1 MPEVTS
7 KLSTALAD
15 RYRIERRLGEG
26 GMATVFLAED
36 LKHKR
41 KVALKVLKPDLAAVL
56 GAERFIQEIT
66 TTAGLQHPHILP
78 LFDSGEADGF
88 LYYVMPYIEGE
99 TLRDKLDR
107 ETQLGVDEAVEMA
120 RNIADALDYAH
131 RSGVIHRDIKP
142 ENILLH
148 DGRPVV
154 ADFGIALAVSAAA
167 GGRMTETGL
176 SLGTPHYMSP
186 EQATAEKDL
195 SARSDV
201 YSLASVL
208 YEMLTGEPPHMGNSA
223 QQIIMK
229 IVTDT
234 PRPVSELRKSVPP
247 NVTAAVAKALEKLAA
262 DRFESARAF
271 AEALGNDAFSLG
283 VTTDERVTTSSP
295 RRSWVGAMAATA
307 VGGVVVGALLW
318 SFVRPG
324 TETQLTTTYTR
335 ILLSQVGAE
344 AMPGFVQTA
353 ALAPDGSA
361 VVFADSVEGGE
372 WQLWL
377 KEQGER
383 QPIRL
388 EQRAGRN
395 PLILPLAK
403 FSPDGQ
409 SIAFFDDDR
418 LKRVARSGGTVV
430 TLSDSALYD
439 GAWLD
444 NETIVAT
451 SFDGDRVYSVP
462 ARGGPVDLLFENPS
476 GVTYINHLSA
486 LPGGNA
492 LLFTTQGQDLQST
505 QLNIFDINSGEVREL
520 LDGPNAAWYVASGHI
535 VFSTMAGDVF
545 AVSFDLDSREIRS
558 DAVPVLEPVRLG
570 SETFLPDLEVTPN
583 GTALYVPRGGSAGP
597 VFESR
602 FVWTDRTGATSEP
615 DTTWRTSYIATGGL
629 SLSPDG
635 TRVAYNQLDES
646 GRIDIYVKPLPDRAA
661 SRLTFEGTQNVRPE
675 WSPRGDS
682 LMFVSNRLGS
692 QDLWVQRADGAGSA
706 HVLVDRERPIWE
718 GQWSPDGQWIIYRTG
733 DEAAGRG
740 DILAFR
746 PGRDSTDIELV
757 ATEYEETSPRLSPDG
772 KWLAYT
778 ADAGGRKDVY
788 VRPFPNVNEG
798 RWQVSNG
805 GGTEPLWLRDGRAL
819 VYRSGTRVMVAEVTT
834 TPAFS
839 VGAPQM
845 LFSTTAV
852 ANDDNH
858 YYAVSPDGQRF
869 LFAIPVT
876 VGLASVDLVL
886 VQNFL
891 GELDATFR
899 R

>member
-1 MPEVTS
+1 MPEITS
-7 KLSTALAD
+7 RLSTALAD
-15 RYRIERRLGEG
+15 RYKIERHLGEG
-26 GMATVFLAED
+26 GMATVYLAED

-78 LFDSGEADGF
+78 LFDSGESDGF

-107 ETQLGVDEAVEMA
+107 ETQLGIDEAIEIA
-120 RNIADALDYAH
+120 RNVADALDYAH

-208 YEMLTGEPPHMGNSA
+208 YEMLTGDPPYTGSSA

-229 IVTDT
+229 IVTDDA
-234 PRPVSELRKSVPP
+234 RPITELRKSVPRH
-247 NVTAAVAKALEKLAA
+247 VAAATAKALEKLPA
-262 DRFESARAF
+262 DRFESAKAF
-271 AEALGNDAFSLG
+271 AEALGNVGFTYGRTAEG
-283 VTTDERVTTSSP
+283 RVAPSAL
-295 RRSWVGAMAATA
+295 RRSRAGQVAATA
-307 VGGVVVGALLW
+307 IAGAVVGALLW
-318 SFVRPG
+318 SVVRPG
-324 TETQLTTTYTR
+324 TETTTTTTYTR
-335 ILLSQVGAE
+335 ILLSKVGAE
-344 AMPGFVQTA
+344 AVPGFVRA
-353 ALAPDGSA
+353 AAFAQDGSA
-361 VVFADSVEGGE
+361 VVFADSAEGGE

-383 QPIRL
+383 QPVRL
-388 EQRAGRN
+388 EQRTGRN
-395 PLILPLAK
+395 LLTLQAM

-418 LKRVARSGGTVV
+418 LKRVARSGGAVV

-439 GAWLD
+439 GTWLD

-451 SFDGDRVYSVP
+451 PFNAERVYSVP
-462 ARGGPVDLLFENPS
+462 ARGGPTQLLFENPFGFS
-476 GVTYINHLSA
+476 IITHLSA
-486 LPGGNA
+486 LPGGDA
-492 LLFTTQGQDLQST
+492 LLFTTQAQDLQST
-505 QLNIFDINSGEVREL
+505 QLNIIDIASREVREL
-520 LDGPNAAWYVASGHI
+520 LVGPNAAWYVASGHI
-535 VFSTMAGDVF
+535 VYSTMAGDVY
-545 AVSFDLDSREIRS
+545 AVPFDLGSREIRG
-558 DAVPVLEPVRLG
+558 DAIPVLENVRIG
-570 SETFLPDLEVTPN
+570 SAAFLPDLEVAPN
-583 GTALYVPRGGSAGP
+583 GTVLYVPRGGADGTM
-597 VFESR
+597 FESR
-602 FVWTDRTGATSEP
+602 FVWTDSMGASSEP
-615 DTTWRTSYIATGGL
+615 DTTWRLSYVTNGGL

-635 TRVAYNQLDES
+635 RRVAYDMLDES

-675 WSPRGDS
+675 WSPDGDS

-692 QDLWVQRADGAGSA
+692 QDLWVRRADGSGGAR
-706 HVLVDRERPIWE
+706 VLVDRERPVWE
-718 GQWSPDGQWIIYRTG
+718 GLWSPDGQWIIYRTG

-746 PGRDSTDIELV
+746 PGSDTADIELV

-772 KWLAYT
+772 NWLAYT
-778 ADAGGRKDVY
+778 SDVGGRKDVY

-798 RWQVSNG
+798 LWQVSSG

-819 VYRSGTRVMVAEVTT
+819 VYRSGTRIMVAGVTT
-834 TPAFS
+834 APTFS
-839 VGAPQM
+839 VGVPRM
-845 LFSTTAV
+845 LFSTPAV
-852 ANDDNH
+852 TDDDH
-858 YYAVSPDGQRF
+858 HFYAVSPDGQRF

-886 VQNFL
+886 VRNFL
-891 GELDATFR
+891 GELDAIFR